1 MALKIS
7 NHWSFDLR
15 DYWYLSQNY
24 DLPQG
29 TESNSRKGTNN
40 LSNHMVSRI
49 NFFSTFAKKNYPN
62 VIGQESH

>member
-1 MALKIS
+1 MQKNSLGKLSKI
-7 NHWSFDLR
+7 R

-40 LSNHMVSRI
+40 LFKR
-49 NFFSTFAKKNYPN
+49 STND
-62 VIGQESH
+62 